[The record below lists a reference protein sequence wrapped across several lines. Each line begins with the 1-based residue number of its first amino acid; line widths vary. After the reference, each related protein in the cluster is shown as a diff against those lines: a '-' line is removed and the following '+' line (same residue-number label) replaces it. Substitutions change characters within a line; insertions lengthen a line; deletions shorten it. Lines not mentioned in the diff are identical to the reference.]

1 VPDSRADAAAP
12 FLISAVI
19 ATYNVAR
26 YLPQLLDSIEQ
37 QTYGSRNVQF
47 VFVDDGSTDD
57 GLAILQEWAK
67 GREDH
72 VIVMTQPNAW
82 VAEARNAGLAVATGE
97 WVTFTDPD
105 DVLDP
110 GYFFE
115 VDKFIRYHGHRPEIT
130 ILAAHQMRLLESGE
144 VRDNHP
150 QRYKFALGTR
160 VVNLDAEPVIQLSV
174 NSSFVRREMVEQHE
188 LRFDGRVRPNFED
201 GHFLARYML
210 LTGTEHLAVMA
221 SAKYLY
227 RVRGD
232 GSSLLE
238 SSFRSREKYVSVLR
252 YGYLDLL
259 ETAETHGGVPRWLE
273 NTVLYDLFWY
283 FKEQQAIHSL
293 TASAPADV
301 FDEFHELVREIRS
314 HIAEDAIRAF
324 DMMGL
329 SFSVRETI
337 LRAYSEERIRHDYV
351 MLRHVDESRQLVK
364 ISYWFS
370 GDVPVEKIRLDGAEV
385 QPVHET
391 VQDYTFYGRVTI
403 RQRHLWFRRGM
414 RLTISLDGVQ
424 QQVARW
430 EQQGHPA
437 GLTAKQI
444 DPRIAGQRRET
455 RERFDPRGDTLQQR
469 VRKQLGVWRRRQAK
483 KLSRVNLYDQRLE
496 LSLRSR
502 SVRERFAH
510 AWVFMDRDTD
520 ANDNAEHL
528 YRHVAQHHP
537 EINAWFVL
545 RKESKDWSRLEAE
558 GFRLVE
564 YGSWDWNLLIRHAD
578 HLASSH
584 ADAYVNQPLDQRRY
598 GRPRFKYT
606 FLQHGVTQDDISRW
620 LNWKRI
626 DVFVTTTPAEHESIA
641 GHGPYAF
648 SEHEVF
654 RTSMPRYDRLW
665 EKRQAIPASERD
677 TILVMPTWRETLLS
691 KRIGNSNERGKIAD
705 FAETEYARQLTALL
719 SSPRLRELAERTGQ
733 RLAFMPHPNMR
744 PYLEDFDLPDY
755 VQVWSFDTH
764 PIQDILARTS
774 AFVTDYSSLAFDVG
788 FLDIPMVY
796 FQFDA
801 ASFFEGTHLRRR
813 GYFDYGRDG
822 YGPVE
827 SVAELV
833 VDQLVAMGER
843 GYISEDA
850 YRQRSAAAFP
860 DRGHGS
866 AAERVVEAMYF
877 VDSKAAP
884 APVDLKE
891 PSLAV
896 EENVS
901 R

>member
-1 VPDSRADAAAP
+1 MPDSRSDASP

-26 YLPQLLDSIEQ
+26 YLPPLLESIEA

-57 GLAILQEWAK
+57 SLEILRAWAV
-67 GREDH
+67 GREEH
-72 VIVMTQPNAW
+72 VIVLTQPNAW

-115 VDKFIRYHGHRPEIT
+115 VDKFIRYHGHRADVK

-144 VRDNHP
+144 IRDNHP
-150 QRYKFALGTR
+150 QRYKFAQGSR
-160 VVNLDAEPVIQLSV
+160 IINLDAEPVIQLSV
-174 NSSFVRREMVEQHE
+174 NSSFVRRALLEEHRI
-188 LRFDGRVRPNFED
+188 RFDGRVRPNFED

-210 LTGTEHLAVMA
+210 LTGTETLAVMA

-259 ETAETHGGVPRWLE
+259 ETAEGHGGVPRWLE

-283 FKEQQAIHSL
+283 FKQQQQIHSL

-314 HIAEDAIRAF
+314 HIHEDAVRSF

-329 SFSVRETI
+329 SFSVREAI
-337 LRAYSEERIRHDYV
+337 LRAYTEDRIRHDYV

-370 GDVPVEKIRLDGAEV
+370 GEIPVEKFHLDGSDV
-385 QPVHET
+385 DPVHES
-391 VQDYTFYGRVTI
+391 VQDYEFYGRVLI
-403 RQRHLWFRRGM
+403 RQRHLWFKRGM
-414 RLTISLDGVQ
+414 RLTISLDGVPM
-424 QQVARW
+424 QVARW
-430 EQQGHPA
+430 EQNGHPA

-455 RERFDPRGDTLQQR
+455 KERFDPRGDTFQQR
-469 VRKQLGVWRRRQAK
+469 VRKQLGGWRRKQARK
-483 KLSRVNLYDQRLE
+483 FAKWYLYDQRLE
-496 LSLRSR
+496 LALRSK
-502 SVRERFAH
+502 SARERFSH

-528 YRHVAQHHP
+528 YRHVVRHHP

-545 RKESKDWSRLEAE
+545 RKESKDWPRLEAE

-626 DVFVTTTPAEHESIA
+626 DVFVTTTPAEHASIA

-654 RTSMPRYDRLW
+654 RTTMPRYDRLW
-665 EKRQAIPASERD
+665 EKRQAVEASERD
-677 TILVMPTWRETLLS
+677 TILVMPTWRETLLGP
-691 KRIGNSNERGKIAD
+691 RIGNSNERGKIAD
-705 FAETEYARQLTALL
+705 FLQTDYARQITELL

-733 RLAFMPHPNMR
+733 KIAFMPHPNMR
-744 PYLEDFDLPDY
+744 PYLGDFELPDY
-755 VQVWSFDTH
+755 VQIWSFDTH
-764 PIQDILARTS
+764 PIQDILAKTS

-813 GYFDYGRDG
+813 GYFNYQRDG

-827 SVAELV
+827 STPAAV
-833 VDQLVAMGER
+833 VEQLAAMGDR
-843 GYISEDA
+843 GYVSEEK
-850 YRQRSAAAFP
+850 YRQRSADAFP
-860 DRGHGS
+860 DRGVGS
-866 AAERVVEAMYF
+866 AAERVIEAMYF
-877 VDSKAAP
+877 VDSKP
-884 APVDLKE
+884 TPPPVGLTALSE
-891 PSLAV
+891 ATR
-896 EENVS
+896 ENVAG
-901 R
+901 

>member
-1 VPDSRADAAAP
+1 VTDPRSTEDRH

-26 YLPQLLDSIEQ
+26 YLPALLASIEAQ
-37 QTYGSRNVQF
+37 VYGSRNVQF

-57 GLAILQEWAK
+57 SAAIIREWARD
-67 GREDH
+67 REDH
-72 VIVMTQPNAW
+72 VVLLTQENAW
-82 VAEARNAGLAVATGE
+82 VAEARNAGLEVATGE

-115 VDKFIRYHGHRPEIT
+115 VDKFIRYHGHRRDVNL
-130 ILAAHQMRLLESGE
+130 LAAHQMRLLESGE

-150 QRYKFALGTR
+150 QRYKFAQGSR
-160 VVNLDAEPVIQLSV
+160 IINLDAEPVIQLSV
-174 NSSFVRREMVEQHE
+174 NSSFVRRDLLEQHRI
-188 LRFDGRVRPNFED
+188 RFDDRVRPNFED
-201 GHFLARYML
+201 GHFLGRYML
-210 LTGTEHLAVMA
+210 RTGAETLAVMA

-259 ETAETHGGVPRWLE
+259 RAAQALGDIPRWLE
-273 NTVLYDLFWY
+273 NTILYDLFWY

-293 TASAPADV
+293 TAGAPADV
-301 FDEFHELVREIRS
+301 FEEFHGLVGEIRS
-314 HIAEDAIRAF
+314 LIDPDAIRSF

-329 SFSVRETI
+329 SFSIRETV

-351 MLRHVDESRQLVK
+351 ILRHVDEDRQLVK

-370 GDVPVEKIRLDGAEV
+370 GELPEEQIRLDGAETV
-385 QPVHET
+385 PVHET
-391 VQDYTFYGRVTI
+391 VQDYRFYGRVTI
-403 RQRHLWFRRGM
+403 RQRHLWLRRGK
-414 RLTISLDGVQ
+414 RLNVRLDGVP
-424 QQVARW
+424 QQVTRW
-430 EQQGHPA
+430 EQQGHQQ

-444 DPRIAGQRRET
+444 DPRIAGQRREV
-455 RERFDPRGDTLQQR
+455 RERFDPRGDSVSQR
-469 VRKQLGVWRRRQAK
+469 VKRQLGNWRRRQAR
-483 KLSRVNLYDQRLE
+483 KLTAESLYDQRLE
-496 LSLRSR
+496 LALRRR
-502 SVRERFAH
+502 STQQRYAH

-528 YRHVAQHHP
+528 YRHVVRHHP

-545 RKESKDWSRLEAE
+545 RKGSKDWPRLAAE
-558 GFRLVE
+558 GFRLVD
-564 YGSWDWNLLIRHAD
+564 YGSWEWNLLIRHAD

-598 GRPRFKYT
+598 GKPRFKYT

-626 DVFVTTTPAEHESIA
+626 DVFVTTTPAEHRSIA
-641 GHGPYAF
+641 GAGPYAF
-648 SEHEVF
+648 SEHEVV
-654 RTSMPRYDRLW
+654 RTSMPRFDRLW
-665 EKRQAIPASERD
+665 AKRVSVPEPERD
-677 TILVMPTWRETLLS
+677 TILVMPTWRETLLGP
-691 KRIGNSNERGKIAD
+691 RVGDSNERGKIAD
-705 FAETEYARQLTALL
+705 FPNTEYAQQLTALL
-719 SSPRLRELAERTGQ
+719 SSPRLRDLAERTGK

-744 PYLEDFDLPDY
+744 PYLGDFALPDH

-801 ASFFEGTHLRRR
+801 ESFFEGTHLRRR
-813 GYFDYGRDG
+813 GYFNYDRDG

-827 SVAELV
+827 ATPDAV
-833 VDQLVAMGER
+833 VDHLMEIGER
-843 GYISEDA
+843 GYRSSDE
-850 YRQRSAAAFP
+850 YRRRTAAAFV
-860 DRGHGS
+860 DRGRGS
-866 AAERVVEAMYF
+866 AAERVVEAMYA
-877 VDSKAAP
+877 VTSRAAP
-884 APVDLKE
+884 APVGLTPADQVGVPDRKG
-891 PSLAV
+891 
-896 EENVS
+896 
-901 R
+901 